1 MIDEILQALVDPRR
15 REILELIRE
24 EELPAGKIAAHFDV
38 SRPAISQHLR
48 VLEESGLATVRKYG
62 TQRLYR
68 VRPQGFAEL
77 RKYLESYWDVRLL
90 RLKRAA
96 EDAEAAKRKD
106 DGGA

>member
-15 REILELIRE
+15 REILELIRD

-48 VLEESGLATVRKYG
+48 VLEASGLATVRKDG

-77 RKYLESYWDVRLL
+77 RNYLESYWDIRLL

-96 EDAEAAKRKD
+96 ENAEAAKHDD
-106 DGGA
+106 DGEK